1 MTLTLAERYE
11 LGALI
16 GEGGMGV
23 VYQARDTQTGETVA
37 VKQLRRDVLNVQPDL
52 VERFT
57 REAEAL
63 RDLNHPN
70 IVKAYDTV
78 QKDGEYYIVMEYV
91 PGQDL
96 GSLLRQQKHLSIG
109 QTVRIAIELADALT
123 RAHYLKIIHRDLK
136 PANILMAADGT
147 PRLTDFGVAYVGAK
161 ERMTTVGIAIGTPD
175 YMPPEALQGKNVDAR
190 SDIWAL
196 GVMLYEMLTGD
207 HPFKGETLPSL
218 LLNIMSSKLPD
229 IEAIRPDVPV
239 ALADLI
245 YRMLEKD
252 RSARIPSVR
261 LIGVEL
267 ETIMEGL
274 QTGTTP
280 MPRIRTEEIARFQE
294 PTPRTPIVR
303 NNLPAQTTGFV
314 GRMTEIAE
322 AARLL
327 ADPSARLIT
336 LLAPGGMGKT
346 RLAVEIGM
354 QAVKQIST
362 SPTTTRSTR
371 PKVTRATR
379 VQSFTGGVFFIS
391 LARLVDITPLVT
403 TIADAIGL
411 NFTTG
416 QDPKTQLLDYLREK
430 SLLLIMDTCEHLLGG
445 VSLFTEILQAA
456 PHVKILATSRAK
468 LNLQGETVIAL
479 DGLAESGDIG
489 DALQLFVQSARRVR
503 PGFELAEDDLDA
515 VVKICEMVRGVPL
528 GIELAAAWVEMLTP
542 SEISDE
548 ITRNLDFLETES
560 HDAPGRHRSMR
571 AVFDY
576 SWNLLS
582 EEERATFTRI
592 AVFRG
597 HFSRAAGQFVTGAGL
612 RQLMALVN
620 KSLLRRSPDEGM
632 YEIHELSRQYAEE
645 KLETSTD
652 LEKIRDAHSAYYM
665 KTLAERSTDIFGRN
679 GHDLLERIE
688 TDIENVRAAWMWA
701 VKRGQAQLLRGAAK
715 VLDIYFDLRGQS
727 GQADKLFEAAEQAI
741 SALPASPERDAAL
754 GTVIGA
760 HCRLLVSAR
769 EPAKSKVLLD
779 QMMPLMNEQWTPFE
793 KVFYAETVASYE
805 LVFGE
810 PTSIR
815 VIVQTALTEA
825 EKHKDLLGQLLCH
838 ISLSRSYWYRL
849 SGERVDLISARSHID
864 TAMELADK
872 IGGDLVR
879 LWVLLSLGTILG
891 MQSNIAESEKVLRET
906 EALARKQGDL
916 NAAASALN
924 NLGFML
930 IGTGRLDDARACM
943 ESSLSIRREM
953 GNRHAVAWG
962 LYSIGQ
968 IDLADGEYA
977 KMRERAAEGLKIAQA
992 GGFLDW
998 QWAHNYLGGIGAS
1011 FVGEHVSAAAH
1022 FNAALT
1028 VAQTMKSWYHEATSE
1043 NCLCLSSFIAGD
1055 YAAAREHIER
1065 CVAATIEHHEPNLN
1079 SAGKVWQ
1086 SRLAFVAGDMES
1098 AHRIAQEALDY
1109 LTDDSRQVPSYNWN
1123 ENLRI
1128 EYTVLAARAL
1138 ANAQI
1143 QLGDLSAAYA
1153 TLVKASDG
1161 ARRLKSER
1169 VMLAALTMWTG
1180 YLAAKGDL
1188 TQALTIGSYTESNRK
1203 TPKFDLNEVVDV
1215 LVLARATLDA
1225 ESLTKALKRAK
1236 AANTLLLLDAVTS

>member
-1 MTLTLAERYE
+1 MTLTLLERYE
-11 LGALI
+11 VGALI
-16 GEGGMGV
+16 GEGGMGT
-23 VYQARDTQTGETVA
+23 VYQARDIQTGETVA

-63 RDLNHPN
+63 RELNHPN

-96 GSLLRQQKHLSIG
+96 GSLLRRQDRLSVA

-123 RAHYLKIIHRDLK
+123 RAHYLKIVHRDLK

-161 ERMTTVGIAIGTPD
+161 ERMTTVGIAVGTPD
-175 YMPPEALQGKNVDAR
+175 YMPPEALQGQSVDAR

-196 GVMLYEMLTGD
+196 GVMLYEMLTGV
-207 HPFKGETLPSL
+207 HPFKGDTLPAL
-218 LLNIMSSKLPD
+218 LLNIMGSKLPD
-229 IEAIRPDVPV
+229 LEAIRPDVPV

-261 LIGVEL
+261 LIGAEL

-294 PTPRTPIVR
+294 PTPRTPVIR
-303 NNLPAQTTGFV
+303 NNLPAQTTKFV
-314 GRMTEIAE
+314 GRENQLAE

-354 QAVKQIST
+354 QAVKQAST
-362 SPTTTRSTR
+362 HTSTTRVRTTR
-371 PKVTRATR
+371 TNR
-379 VQSFTGGVFFIS
+379 VQNFAGGIFFIS
-391 LARLVDITPLVT
+391 LARLVDINPLVN
-403 TIADAIGL
+403 TIADAVGL
-411 NFTTG
+411 SFSPG

-430 SLLLIMDTCEHLLGG
+430 PLLLIMDTCEHLLNG
-445 VSLFTEILQAA
+445 VSLFTEILQVA
-456 PHVKILATSRAK
+456 PRVKILATSRAK

-503 PGFELAEDDLDA
+503 PGFELADADLDA
-515 VVKICEMVRGVPL
+515 VVKICQMVRGVPL

-548 ITRNLDFLETES
+548 ITRNLDFLESES

-620 KSLLRRSPDEGM
+620 KSLLRRTPDEGM

-645 KLETSTD
+645 KLENSTD
-652 LEKIRDAHSAYYM
+652 LENIRDAHSTYYM
-665 KTLAERSTDIFGRN
+665 NTLAERSSEIFGRN
-679 GHDLLERIE
+679 SQELLERIGK
-688 TDIENVRAAWMWA
+688 DIENVRAGWMWA

-727 GQADKLFEAAEQAI
+727 DQADVLFEAAEVSI
-741 SALPASPERDAAL
+741 RALTASPERDAAL
-754 GTVIGA
+754 GTVLGA
-760 HCRLLVSAR
+760 HCRLMISAR
-769 EPAKSKVLLD
+769 VPVKSKALLD
-779 QMMPLMNEQWTPFE
+779 EMTPLMNEQWTPFE
-793 KVFYAETVASYE
+793 KVFYAETIASYA
-805 LVFGE
+805 LIFGE

-815 VIVQTALTEA
+815 PIVEQALADSER
-825 EKHKDLLGQLLCH
+825 HNDLLGQLLCR

-849 SGERVDLISARSHID
+849 SGERVDLKLARLHID
-864 TAMELADK
+864 KALELADK

-879 LWVLLSLGTILG
+879 LWVLLSLGTVLG
-891 MQSNIAESEKVLRET
+891 MQNNIAEAEKVLRET
-906 EALARKQGDL
+906 EALARKQGNV

-977 KMRERAAEGLKIAQA
+977 KMRERATEGLKIAQD

-998 QWAHNYLGGIGAS
+998 QWAHNYLGGLGAAFS
-1011 FVGEHVSAAAH
+1011 GDHLGAINH
-1022 FNAALT
+1022 FNAARA
-1028 VAQTMKSWYHEATSE
+1028 VSQTMKSWYHEATSD
-1043 NCLCLSSFIAGD
+1043 NCLCLAAFIAKD
-1055 YAAAREHIER
+1055 YDQAKAHIEHG
-1065 CVAATIEHHEPNLN
+1065 VAATTEHGEPNLGSVN
-1079 SAGKVWQ
+1079 KVWQ
-1086 SRLAFVAGDMES
+1086 SRLAYVTGDFAG
-1098 AHRIAQEALDY
+1098 ARQFAQDALDY
-1109 LTDDSRQVPSYNWN
+1109 FSDDSRQVPSYNWN

-1128 EYTVLAARAL
+1128 EYTSLAARAL

-1143 QLGDLSAAYA
+1143 RLGDLPAAHA
-1153 TLVKASDG
+1153 SLIRASDS

-1169 VMLAALTMWTG
+1169 VILAVLTMWTA
-1180 YLAAKGDL
+1180 YFAAKGDL
-1188 TQALTIGSYTESNRK
+1188 AQALTVGSYTEGNRK
-1203 TPKFDLNEVVDV
+1203 TPSFDLVEVIEAVTK
-1215 LVLARATLDA
+1215 ARAGLDA
-1225 ESLTKALKRAK
+1225 ESLAKALKRAK

>member
-1 MTLTLAERYE
+1 MALTLLERYE
-11 LGALI
+11 VGALI
-16 GEGGMGV
+16 GEGGMGI
-23 VYQARDTQTGETVA
+23 VYQARDTQTGEMVA

-63 RDLNHPN
+63 RELNHPN

-96 GSLLRQQKHLSIG
+96 GSLLRRQDRLSVA

-123 RAHYLKIIHRDLK
+123 RAHYLKIVHRDLK

-161 ERMTTVGIAIGTPD
+161 ERMTTIGIAVGTPD
-175 YMPPEALQGKNVDAR
+175 YMPPEALQGQNVDAR

-196 GVMLYEMLTGD
+196 GVMLYEMLTGT
-207 HPFKGETLPSL
+207 HPFKGETLPAL
-218 LLNIMSSKLPD
+218 LMNIMSSKLPD
-229 IEAIRPDVPV
+229 LEEIRPDVPV

-261 LIGVEL
+261 LIGAEL

-294 PTPRTPIVR
+294 PAPNTPVVR

-314 GRMTEIAE
+314 GREKETAE
-322 AARLL
+322 VARLL

-354 QAVKQIST
+354 QAVKQAST
-362 SPTTTRSTR
+362 SSGTTRVRSTR
-371 PKVTRATR
+371 SNRI
-379 VQSFTGGVFFIS
+379 QSFTGGIFFIS
-391 LARLVDITPLVT
+391 LARLVDVSPLVN
-403 TIADAIGL
+403 TIADAVGL
-411 NFTTG
+411 NFTPG

-430 SLLLIMDTCEHLLGG
+430 PLLLIMDTCEHLLAG

-456 PHVKILATSRAK
+456 PRVKIIATSRAK
-468 LNLQGETVIAL
+468 LNLQGETVVSL
-479 DGLAESGDIG
+479 DGLAEAGDIG

-503 PGFELAEDDLDA
+503 PGFELVDADLDA

-542 SEISDE
+542 SEISEE
-548 ITRNLDFLETES
+548 ITRNLDFLESES
-560 HDAPGRHRSMR
+560 HDAPGRHRSIR

-620 KSLLRRSPDEGM
+620 KSLLRRTPDEGM

-645 KLETSTD
+645 KLENATD
-652 LEKIRDAHSAYYM
+652 LETIRDSHSTYYLN
-665 KTLAERSTDIFGRN
+665 TLAERSSEIFGRN
-679 GHDLLERIE
+679 SQELLERIE
-688 TDIENVRAAWMWA
+688 KDIENVRAAWKWA
-701 VKRGQAQLLRGAAK
+701 VKRGHAQLLRGAAK

-727 GQADKLFEAAEQAI
+727 DQADTLFDAAEEAI
-741 SALPASPERDAAL
+741 RALPASPERDAAL

-760 HCRLLVSAR
+760 HCRLMISAR
-769 EPAKSKVLLD
+769 VPAKSKILLD
-779 QMMPLMNEQWTPFE
+779 QMKGGLLNAQWTPFE
-793 KVFYAETVASYE
+793 KVFYAETIASYE
-805 LVFGE
+805 LIFGE

-815 VIVQTALTEA
+815 ALLEETLADA
-825 EKHKDLLGQLLCH
+825 EKNKDLLGQLLCN

-849 SGERVDLISARSHID
+849 SGERVDLKLARQHID
-864 TAMELADK
+864 KALELAEK

-879 LWVLLSLGTILG
+879 LWVLLTLGTVLG
-891 MQSNIAESEKVLRET
+891 MQNNLVESEKVLRET
-906 EALARKQGDL
+906 EALARKQGNL

-977 KMRERAAEGLKIAQA
+977 RMRERATEGLKIALD

-998 QWAHNYLGGIGAS
+998 QWAHNYLGGVGAAFS
-1011 FVGEHVSAAAH
+1011 GDHVTATNH
-1022 FNAALT
+1022 FNASRV
-1028 VAQTMKSWYHEATSE
+1028 VAQTMKSWYHEATSD
-1043 NCLCLSSFIAGD
+1043 NCLCLAAFISKD
-1055 YAAAREHIER
+1055 YVKAQEHILR
-1065 CVAATIEHHEPNLN
+1065 SVGATTEHGEPNLG
-1079 SAGKVWQ
+1079 AVGKVWQ
-1086 SRLAFVAGDMES
+1086 SRLAYAAGDFEVARS
-1098 AHRIAQEALDY
+1098 FAQDALSY
-1109 LTDDSRQVPSYNWN
+1109 FTDDSRQVPSYNWN

-1128 EYTVLAARAL
+1128 EYTALSARAL
-1138 ANAQI
+1138 ANAQVR
-1143 QLGDLSAAYA
+1143 LKDLPAAHASLIKA
-1153 TLVKASDG
+1153 TDG

-1169 VMLAALTMWTG
+1169 VMLAALTMWAA
-1180 YLAAKGDL
+1180 YLAAKGEL
-1188 TQALTIGSYTESNRK
+1188 AQALTVGSYTEGNRK
-1203 TPKFDLNEVVDV
+1203 TASFDLVEVTEAIAT
-1215 LVLARATLDA
+1215 ARAGLDA

>member
-1 MTLTLAERYE
+1 MAVVLADRYE

-16 GEGGMGV
+16 GEGGMGT
-23 VYQARDTQTGETVA
+23 VYQAKDTRTGETVA
-37 VKQLRRDVLNVQPDL
+37 VKQLRRDVLSVQPDL
-52 VERFT
+52 VERFS

-63 RDLNHPN
+63 RELNHPN
-70 IVKAYDTV
+70 IVKAYETL

-96 GSLLRQQKHLSIG
+96 GTLLRRQERLSVS

-123 RAHYLKIIHRDLK
+123 RAHYLKIVHRDLK
-136 PANILMAADGT
+136 PANVLMASDGT

-161 ERMTTVGIAIGTPD
+161 ERMTSVGISVGTPD
-175 YMPPEALQGKNVDAR
+175 YMPPEALQGQTTDAR
-190 SDIWAL
+190 SDIWAM
-196 GVMLYEMLTGD
+196 GVMLFEMLIGE
-207 HPFKGETLPSL
+207 HPFKGETLPAL

-229 IEAIRPDVPV
+229 IEQIRPDCPV

-261 LIGVEL
+261 LIGAEL

-294 PTPRTPIVR
+294 PLPNTPIVR

-314 GRMTEIAE
+314 GRENE
-322 AARLL
+322 VSEVARLL

-346 RLAVEIGM
+346 RLAVEVGM
-354 QAVKQIST
+354 QTVKQAST
-362 SPTTTRSTR
+362 STGTTRVR
-371 PKVTRATR
+371 GTRANRTA
-379 VQSFTGGVFFIS
+379 SFTGGVFFIS
-391 LARLVDITPLVT
+391 LARLVDATPLIN

-411 NFTTG
+411 NFTPG
-416 QDPKTQLLDYLREK
+416 QDPKLQLLDYLREK
-430 SLLLIMDTCEHLLGG
+430 PMLFIMDTCEHLLNG

-456 PHVKILATSRAK
+456 PRLKILATSRAK
-468 LNLQGETVIAL
+468 LNLQGETVVAL
-479 DGLAESGDIG
+479 DGLAESGDVG

-503 PGFELAEDDLDA
+503 PGFELADHDLDA

-542 SEISDE
+542 TEIADEIS
-548 ITRNLDFLETES
+548 RNLDFLETES

-645 KLETSTD
+645 KLEKVAD
-652 LEKIRDAHSAYYM
+652 LEKIRDAHSQYYM
-665 KTLAERSTDIFGRN
+665 NTLAERANEIFGRN
-679 GHDLLERIE
+679 GQDLLNRIE
-688 TDIENVRAAWMWA
+688 TDIENVRAAWTWA
-701 VKRGQAQLLRGAAK
+701 VKRGHAQLLRGAAK

-727 GQADKLFEAAEQAI
+727 DQADLLFDAAEESI
-741 SALPASPERDAAL
+741 RALPQSTERDAAL

-760 HCRLLVSAR
+760 HCRLMISAR
-769 EPAKSKVLLD
+769 LPAKAKTLLD
-779 QMMPLMNEQWTPFE
+779 QMKPLMNEAWTPFE
-793 KVFYAETVASYE
+793 KVFYAETIASYE
-805 LVFGE
+805 LIFGE
-810 PTSIR
+810 PTAIR
-815 VIVQTALTEA
+815 ETVEAALAEA
-825 EKHKDLLGQLLCH
+825 ERNNDTLGQLLCH

-849 SGERVDLISARSHID
+849 SGERVDLKRAKHHID
-864 TAMELADK
+864 QALLMSDK
-872 IGGDLVR
+872 LGGDLVR

-906 EALARKQGDL
+906 EALARKQGNL
-916 NAAASALN
+916 TAAASALN

-968 IDLADGEYA
+968 IELADGEYA
-977 KMRERAAEGLKIAQA
+977 KMRERASEGLKIAQD

-998 QWAHNYLGGIGAS
+998 QWAHNYLGGLGAGFIGD
-1011 FVGEHVSAAAH
+1011 HVAATAH
-1022 FNAALT
+1022 FTAAKAI
-1028 VAQTMKSWYHEATSE
+1028 AQTMKSWYHEATSD
-1043 NCLCLSSFIAGD
+1043 NCLCLSLFIGGD
-1055 YAAAREHIER
+1055 FEKAKTHIDL
-1065 CVAATIEHHEPNLN
+1065 CVAATDAHKEPNLG
-1079 SAGKVWQ
+1079 AVGKVWQ
-1086 SRLAFVAGDMES
+1086 SR
-1098 AHRIAQEALDY
+1098 IAYVEKKYADARQFAQDALDY
-1109 LTDDSRQVPSYNWN
+1109 LTDDARQAPSYNWN
-1123 ENLRI
+1123 DNLRI

-1138 ANAQI
+1138 AHAQI
-1143 QLGDLSAAYA
+1143 ALNDLPAALVSLKLGTESAR
-1153 TLVKASDG
+1153 K
-1161 ARRLKSER
+1161 LKSER
-1169 VMLAALTMWTG
+1169 VMLAILTLWAH
-1180 YLAAKGDL
+1180 YFSVKGDHA
-1188 TQALTIGSYTESNRK
+1188 QALTLASYAETNRK
-1203 TPKFDLNEVVDV
+1203 TPKFDLTESTPAMLKAREV
-1215 LVLARATLDA
+1215 LDEDA
-1225 ESLTKALKRAK
+1225 QAKALKRAK
-1236 AANTLLLLDAVTS
+1236 AANSVLLLDAVMS

>member
-1 MTLTLAERYE
+1 MLADRYE
-11 LGALI
+11 LGVLI
-16 GEGGMGV
+16 GEGGMGT
-23 VYQARDTQTGETVA
+23 VYQARDTRTGETVA

-63 RDLNHPN
+63 RELNHPN
-70 IVKAYDTV
+70 IVKAYETL

-96 GSLLRQQKHLSIG
+96 GSLLRRQERLSVS

-123 RAHYLKIIHRDLK
+123 RAHYMKIVHRDLK

-161 ERMTTVGIAIGTPD
+161 ERMTTVGISVGTPD
-175 YMPPEALQGKNVDAR
+175 YMPPEALQGQNTDAR

-196 GVMLYEMLTGD
+196 GVMLYEMLTGT
-207 HPFKGETLPSL
+207 HPFKGDTLPAL
-218 LLNIMSSKLPD
+218 LLNIMSSKIPD
-229 IEAIRPDVPV
+229 LEEIRPDIPV

-261 LIGVEL
+261 LIGAEL

-294 PTPRTPIVR
+294 PAPNTPIIR

-314 GRMTEIAE
+314 GRQQELTE

-327 ADPSARLIT
+327 ADPGARLIT

-354 QAVKQIST
+354 QAVKQAITST
-362 SPTTTRSTR
+362 STTRVRSTR
-371 PKVTRATR
+371 ANRIPN
-379 VQSFTGGVFFIS
+379 FTGGVFFIS
-391 LARLVDITPLVT
+391 LARLVDVSPLVN
-403 TIADAIGL
+403 TIADAVGL
-411 NFTTG
+411 NFTPG
-416 QDPKTQLLDYLREK
+416 QDPKNQLLDYLREK
-430 SLLLIMDTCEHLLGG
+430 SLLLIMDTCEHLLNG

-456 PHVKILATSRAK
+456 PQLKIVATSRAK

-479 DGLAESGDIG
+479 DGLAESGDVG

-515 VVKICEMVRGVPL
+515 VVKICKMVRGVPL

-542 SEISDE
+542 TEIADE
-548 ITRNLDFLETES
+548 ITRSLDFLESES

-576 SWNLLS
+576 SWNLLT

-645 KLETSTD
+645 KLETVSD
-652 LEKIRDAHSAYYM
+652 LEKIRDAHSTYYLT
-665 KTLAERSTDIFGRN
+665 TLAERSSEIFGRN
-679 GHDLLERIE
+679 GHDLLDRIE
-688 TDIENVRAAWMWA
+688 TDIENVRAAWKWA
-701 VKRGQAQLLRGAAK
+701 VKRGHAQLLRGAAK

-727 GQADKLFEAAEQAI
+727 DQADMLFTAAEESI
-741 SALPASPERDAAL
+741 SALPQSPERDAAL

-760 HCRLLVSAR
+760 HCRLMISAR
-769 EPAKSKVLLD
+769 VPAKSKLLLD
-779 QMMPLMNEQWTPFE
+779 QMVALLNDQWTPFE
-793 KVFYAETVASYE
+793 KVFYAETIASYE
-805 LVFGE
+805 LIFGD

-815 VIVQTALTEA
+815 PTAEKALAEA
-825 EKHKDLLGQLLCH
+825 ERHNDLLGQMLCH

-849 SGERVDLISARSHID
+849 SGERVDLKLARHHID
-864 TAMELADK
+864 QALALSDK
-872 IGGDLVR
+872 LGGDLVR
-879 LWVLLSLGTILG
+879 LWVLLTLGTVLG
-891 MQSNIAESEKVLRET
+891 MQNNLAESEKVLRET
-906 EALARKQGDL
+906 ETLARKQGNL

-943 ESSLSIRREM
+943 ESSLTIRREM
-953 GNRHAVAWG
+953 GNRHAIAWG

-977 KMRERAAEGLKIAQA
+977 KMRERANEGLKIAQD

-998 QWAHNYLGGIGAS
+998 QWAHNYLGGLGAA
-1011 FVGEHVSAAAH
+1011 FTADNAAAIAH
-1022 FNAALT
+1022 FTDAKT
-1028 VAQTMKSWYHEATSE
+1028 VAQTMKSWYHEATSD
-1043 NCLCLSSFIAGD
+1043 NCLCLASFIAAD
-1055 YAAAREHIER
+1055 YISAKQHIDR
-1065 CVAATIEHHEPNLN
+1065 SVDATIEHGEPNLG
-1079 SAGKVWQ
+1079 AVGKVWQ
-1086 SRLAFVAGDMES
+1086 SRIAFMNGDAE
-1098 AHRIAQEALDY
+1098 AARQFAQDALDY
-1109 LTDDSRQVPSYNWN
+1109 FIDDARQVPSYNWN

-1128 EYTVLAARAL
+1128 EYTALSARAL
-1138 ANAQI
+1138 ANAHI
-1143 QLGDLSAAYA
+1143 KLGDLTTAY
-1153 TLVKASDG
+1153 THLKLASDK

-1169 VMLAALTMWTG
+1169 VMLAVLTMWAS
-1180 YLAAKGDL
+1180 YLSAKGDL
-1188 TQALTIGSYTESNRK
+1188 AQALTIASYVEGNRK
-1203 TPKFDLNEVVDV
+1203 TPKFDLIESTEAMKI
-1215 LVLARATLDA
+1215 ARASLDA
-1225 ESLTKALKRAK
+1225 EAQAKALKRTK

>member
-1 MTLTLAERYE
+1 MAGMLAERYE
-11 LGALI
+11 LGVLV
-16 GEGGMGV
+16 GEGGMGT
-23 VYQARDTQTGETVA
+23 VYQAKDTRTGDTVA
-37 VKQLRRDVLNVQPDL
+37 IKQLRRDVLSVQPDL

-63 RDLNHPN
+63 RELNHPN
-70 IVKAYDTV
+70 IVKAYEAV

-96 GSLLRQQKHLSIG
+96 GTLLRRQERLSVS

-123 RAHYLKIIHRDLK
+123 RAHYLKIVHRDLK
-136 PANILMAADGT
+136 PANVLMAADGT

-161 ERMTTVGIAIGTPD
+161 ERMTTVGIAVGTPD
-175 YMPPEALQGKNVDAR
+175 YMPPEALQGQNTDAR

-196 GVMLYEMLTGD
+196 GVMLYEMLTGA
-207 HPFKGETLPSL
+207 HPFKGETLPAL
-218 LLNIMSSKLPD
+218 LLNIMSSKIPD

-261 LIGVEL
+261 LIGAEL
-267 ETIMEGL
+267 ETIMEGI

-294 PTPRTPIVR
+294 QLPNTPVIR

-314 GRMTEIAE
+314 GRENELAE
-322 AARLL
+322 ASRLL
-327 ADPSARLIT
+327 ADPSSRLIT

-354 QAVKQIST
+354 QAVKQANTST
-362 SPTTTRSTR
+362 STTRVR
-371 PKVTRATR
+371 NTRATR
-379 VQSFTGGVFFIS
+379 IQSFTNGIFFIS
-391 LARLVDITPLVT
+391 LARLVDVSPLVT

-411 NFTTG
+411 NFTPG

-430 SLLLIMDTCEHLLGG
+430 QMLLIMDTCEHLLSG

-456 PHVKILATSRAK
+456 PRVKILATSRSK
-468 LNLQGETVIAL
+468 LNLQGETVIAI

-503 PGFELAEDDLDA
+503 PGFEIGDNDLDA
-515 VVKICEMVRGVPL
+515 IVKICQMVRGVPL

-542 SEISDE
+542 TEIADE
-548 ITRNLDFLETES
+548 ITRNLDFLESES

-582 EEERATFTRI
+582 EEERTTFTRI

-597 HFSRAAGQFVTGAGL
+597 HFSRSAGQFVTGASL

-645 KLETSTD
+645 KLEGVID
-652 LEKIRDAHSAYYM
+652 LEKIRDAHSTYYM
-665 KTLAERSTDIFGRN
+665 NTLAERANEIFGRN
-679 GHDLLERIE
+679 GQDLLERIE
-688 TDIENVRAAWMWA
+688 TDIENVRAAWKWA
-701 VKRGQAQLLRGAAK
+701 VKRGHAQLLRGAAK

-727 GQADKLFEAAEQAI
+727 GQADVLFDAAEDAI
-741 SALPASPERDAAL
+741 RALPQSPERDAAL

-760 HCRLLVSAR
+760 HCRLMISAR
-769 EPAKSKVLLD
+769 VPAKSKVLLD
-779 QMMPLMNEQWTPFE
+779 QMIPLMNDFWTPFE
-793 KVFYAETVASYE
+793 KVFYAETIASYE
-805 LVFGE
+805 LIFGE

-815 VIVQTALTEA
+815 PTVEKALAEA
-825 EKHKDLLGQLLCH
+825 ERHNDLLGQMLCH

-849 SGERVDLISARSHID
+849 SGERVDLKLARHHID
-864 TAMELADK
+864 QALLLSNK
-872 IGGDLVR
+872 LGGDLVR
-879 LWVLLSLGTILG
+879 LWVLLTLGTVLG
-891 MQSNIAESEKVLRET
+891 MQNNIAESEQVLRET
-906 EALARKQGDL
+906 EALARKQGNL

-977 KMRERAAEGLKIAQA
+977 KMRERATEGLKIAQD

-998 QWAHNYLGGIGAS
+998 QWAHNYLGGLGAS
-1011 FVGEHVSAAAH
+1011 FLGDHAAATSH
-1022 FNAALT
+1022 FTAAKV
-1028 VAQTMKSWYHEATSE
+1028 VAQTMKSWYHEATSD
-1043 NCLCLSSFIAGD
+1043 NCLCLSNFIAAD
-1055 YAAAREHIER
+1055 YAKAKEHIDR
-1065 CVAATIEHHEPNLN
+1065 CVAATDEHKEPNLG
-1079 SAGKVWQ
+1079 SVGKVWQ
-1086 SRLAFVAGDMES
+1086 SRLAYVSGDAE
-1098 AHRIAQEALDY
+1098 AARTFAQDALGY
-1109 LTDDSRQVPSYNWN
+1109 FSDDARQVPSYNWN

-1143 QLGDLSAAYA
+1143 KLGDLPNALTHLKMASE
-1153 TLVKASDG
+1153 KARS
-1161 ARRLKSER
+1161 LKSER
-1169 VMLAALTMWTG
+1169 VMLAILSLWAAYLTV
-1180 YLAAKGDL
+1180 KGDHA
-1188 TQALTIGSYTESNRK
+1188 QSLTIAAYVDANRK
-1203 TPKFDLNEVVDV
+1203 TPKFDLIESNEAQVKNRAV
-1215 LVLARATLDA
+1215 LDEDA
-1225 ESLTKALKRAK
+1225 QAKAIKRAK
-1236 AANTLLLLDAVTS
+1236 NTTTIALLDAVMS

>member
-1 MTLTLAERYE
+1 MAIVLADRYE

-16 GEGGMGV
+16 GEGGMGT
-23 VYQARDTQTGETVA
+23 VYQATDTRTGETVA

-63 RDLNHPN
+63 RELNHPN
-70 IVKAYDTV
+70 IVKAYETL
-78 QKDGEYYIVMEYV
+78 QKDGDYYIVMEYV
-91 PGQDL
+91 PGEDL
-96 GSLLRQQKHLSIG
+96 GSLLRRQERLSVS
-109 QTVRIAIELADALT
+109 QTVRIGIELADALT

-136 PANILMAADGT
+136 PANVLMSPDGT

-161 ERMTTVGIAIGTPD
+161 ERMTTVGISIGTPD
-175 YMPPEALQGKNVDAR
+175 YMPPEALQGQNTDAR

-196 GVMLYEMLTGD
+196 GVMLFEMLIGD
-207 HPFKGETLPSL
+207 HPFKGATLPAL
-218 LLNIMSSKLPD
+218 LLNIMASKLPD
-229 IEAIRPDVPV
+229 IEEIRPDCPV

-245 YRMLEKD
+245 YRMLERD
-252 RSARIPSVR
+252 RAARIPSVR
-261 LIGVEL
+261 LIGAEL
-267 ETIMEGL
+267 ETILEGL
-274 QTGTTP
+274 QSGTTP
-280 MPRIRTEEIARFQE
+280 MPRIRTQEIARFQE
-294 PTPRTPIVR
+294 PAPNTPVIR

-314 GRMTEIAE
+314 GREGELAE

-327 ADPSARLIT
+327 TDPNARLIT

-354 QAVKQIST
+354 QAVKHAHTST
-362 SPTTTRSTR
+362 STTRVRGNRTTR
-371 PKVTRATR
+371 LNI
-379 VQSFTGGVFFIS
+379 FTGGVFFIS
-391 LARLVDITPLVT
+391 LARLVDAAPLIN

-411 NFTTG
+411 NFTPG

-430 SLLLIMDTCEHLLGG
+430 QMLLIMDTCEHLLNG
-445 VSLFTEILQAA
+445 VSLFTEILQAS
-456 PHVKILATSRAK
+456 PRIKIIATSRAK

-479 DGLAESGDIG
+479 DGLAEGGDVG
-489 DALQLFVQSARRVR
+489 DAIQLFVQSARRVR
-503 PGFELAEDDLDA
+503 PGFELNEDTDLDA
-515 VVKICEMVRGVPL
+515 VVKICQMVRGVPL

-542 SEISDE
+542 PEIADE
-548 ITRNLDFLETES
+548 ITRSLDFLESES

-582 EEERATFTRI
+582 EEERTTFIRI

-645 KLETSTD
+645 KLEVASNRD
-652 LEKIRDAHSAYYM
+652 DIRDAHSTYYLT
-665 KTLAERSTDIFGRN
+665 TLAERSQEIFGKN
-679 GHDLLERIE
+679 GHDLLDRIE
-688 TDIENVRAAWMWA
+688 TDIENVRAAWKWA

-727 GQADKLFEAAEQAI
+727 DQADVLFDAAEESI
-741 SALPASPERDAAL
+741 RALPVSPERDAAL

-760 HCRLLVSAR
+760 HCRLLISAR
-769 EPAKSKVLLD
+769 VPVKSKTLLD
-779 QMMPLMNEQWTPFE
+779 QMTALMNETWTPFE
-793 KVFYAETVASYE
+793 KVFYAETIASYE
-805 LVFGE
+805 LIFGD
-810 PTSIR
+810 PTAIR
-815 VIVQTALTEA
+815 GTVEAALAEA
-825 EKHKDLLGQLLCH
+825 ERHNDLLGQMLCH

-849 SGERVDLISARSHID
+849 SGERVDLKLARSHID
-864 TAMELADK
+864 QALALSDK
-872 IGGDLVR
+872 LGGDLVR
-879 LWVLLSLGTILG
+879 LWVLLTLGTVLG
-891 MQSNIAESEKVLRET
+891 MQNNLAESERVLRET
-906 EALARKQGDL
+906 EALARKQGNL

-930 IGTGRLDDARACM
+930 IGTGRLGDARACM
-943 ESSLSIRREM
+943 EASLSIRREM

-968 IDLADGEYA
+968 IELADGEYL
-977 KMRERAAEGLKIAQA
+977 KMRERATEGLKIAQE

-998 QWAHNYLGGIGAS
+998 QWAHNYLGGLGAS
-1011 FVGEHVSAAAH
+1011 FVGDHAAATSH
-1022 FNAALT
+1022 FTAAKSI
-1028 VAQTMKSWYHEATSE
+1028 AQTMKSWYHEATSD
-1043 NCLCLSSFIAGD
+1043 NCLCLVNFITGD
-1055 YAAAREHIER
+1055 YATAKVHIDLS
-1065 CVAATIEHHEPNLN
+1065 VNATIEHGEPNLG
-1079 SAGKVWQ
+1079 AVGKVWQ
-1086 SRLAFVAGDMES
+1086 SRLAFVAQDF
-1098 AHRIAQEALDY
+1098 AAARAYAQDALDY
-1109 LTDDSRQVPSYNWN
+1109 FTDDARQVPSYNWN

-1143 QLGDLSAAYA
+1143 GLGDLPAAYQS
-1153 TLVKASDG
+1153 LKMASES
-1161 ARRLKSER
+1161 ARKLKSER
-1169 VMLAALTMWTG
+1169 VMLAILTLWAG

-1188 TQALTIGSYTESNRK
+1188 AQALTIASYVEGNRK
-1203 TPKFDLNEVVDV
+1203 TPKFDLVESTSVMEK
-1215 LVLARATLDA
+1215 ARATLDA
-1225 ESLTKALKRAK
+1225 EALAKALKRAK
-1236 AANTLLLLDAVTS
+1236 AANTLLLLDAVLS